1 MPDLLSALGG
11 TFSEE
16 SGLEKEEMWLDKQ
29 LLLSCRHGWVPAPLD
44 FHHYILLSPS
54 LLDAEDGNFRNGGPC
69 WTRTSD
75 TLINS
80 QVLYQLSYASIFS
93 LGEWLRWLDSNQRV
107 RESKSHALPLG
118 YTSIFRGQTLGPS
131 AGVVISTSAPATG
144 FEPVNS
150 TSFWIKKL
158 NPPRLLPA

>member
-1 MPDLLSALGG
+1 MPDLLSALGV

-29 LLLSCRHGWVPAPLD
+29 LLLSCRHGWVPAPVD

-80 QVLYQLSYASIFS
+80 QVLYQLSYAGIIKHGNVLPSQGAIPQLLSALWS
-93 LGEWLRWLDSNQRV
+93 L
-107 RESKSHALPLG
+107 
-118 YTSIFRGQTLGPS
+118 TSVFGMGTGISSMPS
-131 AGVVISTSAPATG
+131 SPHY
-144 FEPVNS
+144 F
-150 TSFWIKKL
+150 L
-158 NPPRLLPA
+158 

>member
-1 MPDLLSALGG
+1 MPDLLSALGV

-29 LLLSCRHGWVPAPLD
+29 LLLSCRHGWVPAPVD

-54 LLDAEDGNFRNGGPC
+54 LLNAEDGNFRNGGPC

-80 QVLYQLSYASIFS
+80 QVPYQLS
-93 LGEWLRWLDSNQRV
+93 
-107 RESKSHALPLG
+107 
-118 YTSIFRGQTLGPS
+118 
-131 AGVVISTSAPATG
+131 
-144 FEPVNS
+144 
-150 TSFWIKKL
+150 
-158 NPPRLLPA
+158 

>member
-29 LLLSCRHGWVPAPLD
+29 LLLSCRHGWVPAPVD

-75 TLINS
+75 TAVNS
-80 QVLYQLSYASIFS
+80 RVLYRLSYGGISRAFTCSKCYAGIDQFS
-93 LGEWLRWLDSNQRV
+93 QIEMIKYRR
-107 RESKSHALPLG
+107 RERA
-118 YTSIFRGQTLGPS
+118 
-131 AGVVISTSAPATG
+131 
-144 FEPVNS
+144 
-150 TSFWIKKL
+150 
-158 NPPRLLPA
+158 

>member
-29 LLLSCRHGWVPAPLD
+29 LLLSCRHGWVPAPVD

-80 QVLYQLSYASIFS
+80 QVLYQLSYAGIRKHGNVLPSQGAIPQLLSALWS
-93 LGEWLRWLDSNQRV
+93 L
-107 RESKSHALPLG
+107 
-118 YTSIFRGQTLGPS
+118 TSVFGMGTGISSMPS
-131 AGVVISTSAPATG
+131 SPHY
-144 FEPVNS
+144 F
-150 TSFWIKKL
+150 L
-158 NPPRLLPA
+158 

>member
-29 LLLSCRHGWVPAPLD
+29 LLLSYRHGWVPAPVD

-80 QVLYQLSYASIFS
+80 QVLYQLS
-93 LGEWLRWLDSNQRV
+93 
-107 RESKSHALPLG
+107 
-118 YTSIFRGQTLGPS
+118 
-131 AGVVISTSAPATG
+131 
-144 FEPVNS
+144 
-150 TSFWIKKL
+150 
-158 NPPRLLPA
+158 

>member
-44 FHHYILLSPS
+44 
-54 LLDAEDGNFRNGGPC
+54 
-69 WTRTSD
+69 
-75 TLINS
+75 
-80 QVLYQLSYASIFS
+80 YASIFS

>member
-80 QVLYQLSYASIFS
+80 QVLYQLSYSSIF
-93 LGEWLRWLDSNQRV
+93 V
-107 RESKSHALPLG
+107 RLPVADA
-118 YTSIFRGQTLGPS
+118 F
-131 AGVVISTSAPATG
+131 
-144 FEPVNS
+144 
-150 TSFWIKKL
+150 
-158 NPPRLLPA
+158 LPAAKHLAMMPAAQHLAFCASSPAYRDGAIEGT